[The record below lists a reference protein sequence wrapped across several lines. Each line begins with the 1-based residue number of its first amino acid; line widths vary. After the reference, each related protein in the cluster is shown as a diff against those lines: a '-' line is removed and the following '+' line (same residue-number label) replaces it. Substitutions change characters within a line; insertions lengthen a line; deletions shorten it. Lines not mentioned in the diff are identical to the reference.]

1 MSNYSK
7 IKDIILKLNSEELL
21 KEKLYI
27 VGGTVPY
34 LISNTM
40 SNREHSDID
49 IIVAAN
55 DMNVVREYL
64 KNNNLYIKD
73 FDSIMFDYNKNKIDY
88 GIDCII
94 DGITVNF
101 APFEIVDNNIIQKNF
116 LSKQSSGIN
125 ALVTV
130 TLNNVKI
137 EDCTTTIIIDQVKIK
152 TYNLEMV
159 RIMKEKS
166 NKPKDLIDIRIID
179 NYGYDRE
186 KYEELKNKTNNMKF
200 KIFPKSRV
208 LRLLF
213 R

>member
-7 IKDIILKLNSEELL
+7 VKDIILKLNSEELL
-21 KEKLYI
+21 KGKLYI

-49 IIVAAN
+49 IIVEASN
-55 DMNVVREYL
+55 MNVVREYL
-64 KNNNLYIKD
+64 KNNNLYNKD

-101 APFEIVDNNIIQKNF
+101 APFEIINNNMIQKNF
-116 LSKQSSGIN
+116 LSKQNSGIN

-130 TLNNVKI
+130 TMKNVKI
-137 EDCTTTIIIDQVKIK
+137 EDCTTTIIIDQIKIR

-159 RIMKEKS
+159 KIMKEKS
-166 NKPKDLIDIRIID
+166 NKPKDAVDIKVIDE
-179 NYGYDRE
+179 YGYDE
-186 KYEELKNKTNNMKF
+186 KKYDDLKNKTNNMKF
-200 KIFPKSRV
+200 KIHPKSKI
-208 LRLLF
+208 LRLF
-213 R
+213 IK

>member
-1 MSNYSK
+1 MSNYPK
-7 IKDIILKLNSEELL
+7 IEEIILRLNSDELL
-21 KEKLYI
+21 KEKIYI

-34 LISNTM
+34 LVTKTT

-49 IIVAAN
+49 IIVEEKN
-55 DMNVVREYL
+55 MDIVREYL
-64 KNNNLYIKD
+64 KRNKLYEEK
-73 FDSIMFDYNKNKIDY
+73 FDSKEFDYNKDKNDY
-88 GIDCII
+88 GIDCNIN
-94 DGITVNF
+94 GITVNF
-101 APFEIVDNNIIQKNF
+101 APFIMVDNCMIQRNF
-116 LSKQSSGIN
+116 LNKQSNGIN

-130 TLNNVKI
+130 TIQNIQLK
-137 EDCTTTIIIDQVKIK
+137 DCILEFYINQVHLK
-152 TYNLEMV
+152 TYNLEM
-159 RIMKEKS
+159 IKLMKEKS

>member
-73 FDSIMFDYNKNKIDY
+73 FDSIMSDYNKNKIDY

-166 NKPKDLIDIRIID
+166 NKPKDVVDIEVIDE
-179 NYGYDRE
+179 YGYDE
-186 KYEELKNKTNNMKF
+186 KKYNDLKIKTNNMKF
-200 KIFPKSRV
+200 KIFPKSKL
-208 LRLLF
+208 LRLF
-213 R
+213 MK

>member
-55 DMNVVREYL
+55 DMNAVREYL
-64 KNNNLYIKD
+64 KDNNLYVKD
-73 FDSIMFDYNKNKIDY
+73 FDSIMFDYNKAKIDY

-101 APFEIVDNNIIQKNF
+101 APYEIVDNTMIQKNF
-116 LSKQSSGIN
+116 LIKKSSGVN

-130 TLNNVKI
+130 TIENVKI
-137 EDCTTTIIIDQVKIK
+137 EDCTTTVIVGQTKIK

-159 RIMKEKS
+159 RVMKEKS
-166 NKPKDLIDIRIID
+166 HKQKDAVDIEVIDE
-179 NYGYDRE
+179 YGYDE
-186 KYEELKNKTNNMKF
+186 KKYNDLKNKTNNMKF

-208 LRLLF
+208 LRLFF